1 MKVVWVNDELG
12 TSNGE
17 RANGEL
23 KDLKPFG
30 GIFGFEIGGVCGV
43 NWQNTLPGC
52 RVGPS
57 ILQ

>member
-1 MKVVWVNDELG
+1 MKVVWVHDELG
-12 TSNGE
+12 TFCGK

-30 GIFGFEIGGVCGV
+30 GVFSFKIRGVGGV
-43 NWQNTLPGC
+43 NRQNTLPGC
-52 RVGPS
+52 RVGPG